1 MYIVIYLYISLY
13 ANIIKFGL
21 LSFANNQRKEQKYSQ
36 KQDKDHRYGNLIN
49 RSDVRL
55 IGDKIAADRMLIFLR
70 EHYDSNVTVT
80 KETSLTDND
89 DPNNSIGVYRYSKTA
104 NGQ

>member
-36 KQDKDHRYGNLIN
+36 KQDKDHRYGIFFQCPATIYNHEKEDQCHIENKCL
-49 RSDVRL
+49 VRY
-55 IGDKIAADRMLIFLR
+55 IR
-70 EHYDSNVTVT
+70 
-80 KETSLTDND
+80 
-89 DPNNSIGVYRYSKTA
+89 DPWTGQFIVGGSK
-104 NGQ
+104 G